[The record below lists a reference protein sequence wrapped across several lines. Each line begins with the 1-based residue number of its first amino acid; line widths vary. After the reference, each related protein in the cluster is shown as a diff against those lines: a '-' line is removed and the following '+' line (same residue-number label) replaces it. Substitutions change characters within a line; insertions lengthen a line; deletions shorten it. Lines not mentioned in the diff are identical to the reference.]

1 MAEFRIKRR
10 KNKAFAIINNEP
22 LKNNNLSLRAKGFLS
37 MIMTLPDTWDFSI
50 KGIASCIKESEG
62 VVRLIIAELKEA
74 GYCKCEREY
83 VNGRVSKF
91 RYIFTDESGIFD
103 DNEPSTFGNTT
114 FRKTTCGKTQSS
126 INNKENKYN
135 NKENNKEKTL
145 LTESEKGADAP
156 TLSKLF
162 VTDEEKAFYK
172 GMKENYPYVAKM
184 DVPLTFEDYKK
195 LLSKYSRIKI
205 HMNLRA
211 MNNYKDLKKNRY
223 AKDTLEN
230 WCRRDKNEYKES
242 DLL

>member
-1 MAEFRIKRR
+1 MRLENELQGFEVIPNRLILDNTVSYQARFMYMYMACKQE
-10 KNKAFAIINNEP
+10 
-22 LKNNNLSLRAKGFLS
+22 G
-37 MIMTLPDTWDFSI
+37 WDFYLAPLAKELDLSVGTI
-50 KGIASCIKESEG
+50 RTYIKE
-62 VVRLIIAELKEA
+62 LIKA
-74 GYCKCEREY
+74 GWIEKK
-83 VNGRVSKF
+83 GQAHDK
-91 RYIFTDESGIFD
+91 ESGVFGACIFVLKASNKRD
-103 DNEPSTFGNTT
+103 KYQ
-114 FRKTTCGKTQSS
+114 KTPCGKNPPSDKKHNTA
-126 INNKENKYN
+126 NNIYNKDD
-135 NKENNKEKTL
+135 NKENNKEEKTL
-145 LTESEKGADAP
+145 FTESEKGADAP

-195 LLSKYSRIKI
+195 LLTKYSRIKI

>member
-1 MAEFRIKRR
+1 MAEFRIQRR

-50 KGIASCIKESEG
+50 KGIVSCIKESEG

-103 DNEPSTFGNTT
+103 DNEQSTFGNTT

-145 LTESEKGADAP
+145 LTESEKGAGAP
-156 TLSKLF
+156 SLSELF
-162 VTDEEKAFYK
+162 KTDGEKAFDK
-172 GMKENYPYVAKM
+172 GMKEKYPYVAKM
-184 DVPLTFEDYKK
+184 DVPLTYADYIR
-195 LLSKYSRIKI
+195 LQSKYSRIKI

-211 MNNYKDLKKNRY
+211 MNDWKGLSKRRS
-223 AKDTLEN
+223 AILTLEN
-230 WCRRDKNEYKES
+230 WCNRDKNEYKES